1 MELTSLL
8 VYRLVYIEF
17 VEQAGA
23 LESIKNTFESS
34 FITLPQMKYSDIILG
49 SVYRPPGKS
58 IYDFIV
64 DYEST
69 LQYLSNT
76 KNFFYSLRLC
86 YSLNL

>member
-1 MELTSLL
+1 
-8 VYRLVYIEF
+8 
-17 VEQAGA
+17 
-23 LESIKNTFESS
+23 
-34 FITLPQMKYSDIILG
+34 MKYSDIILG

-76 KNFFYSLRLC
+76 KNFFIG
-86 YSLNL
+86 